1 MYFFKDINQQSMNIK
16 GMIIYYEKLTN
27 LDLFSGTQFACSPS
41 GKTAG
46 CFEFDGKQTC
56 YCEGAEC
63 NTYTKANVYNP
74 GITIF
79 IEILSYFFILQGLTT
94 SKMRKFQTMI
104 LSQVH
109 KAKTC

>member
-1 MYFFKDINQQSMNIK
+1 
-16 GMIIYYEKLTN
+16 MIIYYEKLIN
-27 LDLFSGTQFACSPS
+27 LNLFSGTRFACSP
-41 GKTAG
+41 GGTTAG

-79 IEILSYFFILQGLTT
+79 IEILSYFFHPA
-94 SKMRKFQTMI
+94 KFDNFKDDKI
-104 LSQVH
+104 SNY
-109 KAKTC
+109 KTV